1 MIKRNTR
8 TKYEAQCRSWE
19 AECKKIKQ
27 YNQEIDEIIN
37 AEHLYMFLYVAETNT
52 SNIHGVY
59 LGENTYTID
68 LRKALPSTFLRPCS
82 QHGWIVRGKEC
93 SYDFNSKIACVLQI
107 SVSLVKEMLGN
118 GALLSQEN
126 FFPNEKIDQ
135 GYRILLMRQES
146 SRLESDNPKILPENM
161 ITDFE

>member
-1 MIKRNTR
+1 MRKQCNRNPA
-8 TKYEAQCRSWE
+8 AQVRCEPDPHRLCHQADGDCLFWWLGR
-19 AECKKIKQ
+19 KQ
-27 YNQEIDEIIN
+27 RCCC
-37 AEHLYMFLYVAETNT
+37 HL
-52 SNIHGVY
+52 
-59 LGENTYTID
+59 
-68 LRKALPSTFLRPCS
+68 
-82 QHGWIVRGKEC
+82 RGKDC

-161 ITDFE
+161 ITDFEWKSLWNQMIPEAFGRGDRIRTCGLMVPNI